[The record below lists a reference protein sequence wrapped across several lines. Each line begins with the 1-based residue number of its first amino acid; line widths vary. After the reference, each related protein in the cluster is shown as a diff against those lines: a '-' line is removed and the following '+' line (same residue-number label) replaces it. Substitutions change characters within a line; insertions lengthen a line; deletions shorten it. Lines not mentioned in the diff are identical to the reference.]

1 MCHQSECGCEQHP
14 GHRVGPVLH
23 HRGGCCC
30 GSAQGPRRFIS
41 RDEMVKQLDEYL
53 GQIRAETR
61 GVEERIAEL
70 RKEG

>member
-1 MCHQSECGCEQHP
+1 M
-14 GHRVGPVLH
+14 
-23 HRGGCCC
+23 
-30 GSAQGPRRFIS
+30 S

-53 GQIRAETR
+53 GQLRAETR